1 MRRTS
6 SMRFGLSWGLLYA
19 LIFQLHP
26 EPFNMGAAAGMSS
39 LESVPYLFPI
49 FVFQPHDPTTLGYG
63 AITSLSLQAR
73 YAAVAQEPHR
83 AAIPGDPGRS
93 HARPEDRAAS
103 AQPLSHRLESCCA
116 RQLIQ
121 QGTARLRL

>member
-1 MRRTS
+1 
-6 SMRFGLSWGLLYA
+6 MRFGLSWGLLYA

-93 HARPEDRAAS
+93 LVGMQDSGMTKQHPHD
-103 AQPLSHRLESCCA
+103 
-116 RQLIQ
+116 
-121 QGTARLRL
+121 